1 VTKKRKY
8 LNKTV
13 HGRLRNAQ
21 AHLSSMHSERDL
33 GRNIDSSSQTLNQYI
48 DCSLGDL
55 CDILLDD
62 GRRAHALPRRVVEK
76 STRLRV
82 VGSFGLKGVKQ

>member
-1 VTKKRKY
+1 MVGETGQVIGRGARIWLVRVYVRRDAVTKKRKC

-33 GRNIDSSSQTLNQYI
+33 GRKIESSKQTLN
-48 DCSLGDL
+48 
-55 CDILLDD
+55 
-62 GRRAHALPRRVVEK
+62 
-76 STRLRV
+76 
-82 VGSFGLKGVKQ
+82 